1 MKSGCPCGSGCAIN
15 FDLVNGLPV
24 VSGYDGPA
32 RIVTSKRLP
41 SGAPVVL
48 AQCGACL
55 KMPMFRGTDG
65 TDDGSAAMVW
75 VALAETWPEEREFYD
90 LEAVQ

>member
-1 MKSGCPCGSGCAIN
+1 M
-15 FDLVNGLPV
+15 
-24 VSGYDGPA
+24 
-32 RIVTSKRLP
+32 TSKRLP

-48 AQCGACL
+48 AQCSACL
-55 KMPMFRGTDG
+55 KMPMFRGTD
-65 TDDGSAAMVW
+65 DESAAMVW